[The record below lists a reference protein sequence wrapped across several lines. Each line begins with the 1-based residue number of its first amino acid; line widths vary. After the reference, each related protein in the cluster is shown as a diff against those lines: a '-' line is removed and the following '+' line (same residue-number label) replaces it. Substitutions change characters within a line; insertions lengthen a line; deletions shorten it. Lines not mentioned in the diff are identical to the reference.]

1 MDARL
6 SYTSSQV
13 HQAKESGLV
22 NIPIK
27 GVAIFLIQFRTLK
40 THFHLTLD
48 YTLFLKLYIGFI
60 PIITNLIF
68 FFFELLYFNK
78 NSYLKYYLLEIIMK
92 KQTPLLLQDFKNI
105 LCFIFPMIIK
115 INNFFI
121 FYFYMKSTKKIL
133 NMIKIDGKF
142 INF

>member
-6 SYTSSQV
+6 SYTSPQV

-22 NIPIK
+22 NIPTK
-27 GVAIFLIQFRTLK
+27 GVAIFLRQFRTLK

-48 YTLFLKLYIGFI
+48 STLFLKLYIGFI
-60 PIITNLIF
+60 PIITNLI

-78 NSYLKYYLLEIIMK
+78 NSYLKYYLLEIIEK
-92 KQTPLLLQDFKNI
+92 KQTPLLLQDIKNI
-105 LCFIFPMIIK
+105 LYFIFPMIIK